1 MGGCFGPRKNRTL
14 VYLDLLQQI
23 YAEGAKVELHQ

>member
-1 MGGCFGPRKNRTL
+1 MGGCFGPKRNKTL

-23 YAEGAKVELHQ
+23 YDESAKYEIPG